1 MRFKLD
7 ENLSRSVAELF
18 RGAGHD
24 LMTGDQ
30 RLQARGAG
38 RRGV

>member
-7 ENLSRSVAELF
+7 ENLSRGVAELF

-24 LMTGDQ
+24 VMTVRDQ
-30 RLQARGAG
+30 RLQAPL
-38 RRGV
+38 